1 MKTLVLNREVLV
13 IIEESIR
20 EGKSVSLTVRGNSM
34 SPLLLDGRDTV
45 KLISFRP
52 EELKEGD
59 VILFRYGPDFLMHR
73 IVRIDRNNSDD
84 PPIITKGDAL
94 SGTEKTTMS
103 HVVALALLPEHG
115 LFTLW
120 IRKGLILLRSIRLRF
135 RRILY
140 RINRSED

>member
-20 EGKSVSLTVRGNSM
+20 EGKSVSLMVRGNSM

-45 KLISFRP
+45 KLVSFRP

-73 IVRIDRNNSDD
+73 IVRIDRNYSDD

-115 LFTLW
+115 LLTLW

-135 RRILY
+135 RRILNM
-140 RINRSED
+140 INRSED